1 MRLSKSNLSQI
12 NSAEKPHDATFH
24 LPERILQFGTG
35 VLLRG
40 LCEFFIHKANRQG
53 IFNGRIVVVKSTD
66 AGDADE
72 FSEQD
77 NLYTIC
83 IRGINEGKTIHE
95 NIICSSISRVI
106 SAKSQWEQVLE
117 NAANADLQII
127 ISNTT
132 EVGLQLVKESIHQQ
146 PPSSYPAKL
155 LAFLYRRFTYF
166 HGKENSGLVVIPTE
180 LITENG
186 EKLHGIIK
194 ELAAFNG
201 LDQAFMK
208 WLDDEILFCNSLVDR
223 IVTKDPGKNIMD
235 ELKNEL
241 GYDDTLLTMCED
253 YCLWA
258 IQGGEKASS
267 ILSFTK
273 ADAGVF
279 VKPDIEIYKSLKLH
293 LLNGTHTFS
302 APVACLSGF
311 EYVKQAM
318 SDPVFF
324 SFVKQ
329 LMLTEIGSSIPF
341 KIPGKEIL
349 DFGTKVLDRFRNP
362 FLQHQW
368 MNITLQ
374 NTTKMRMR
382 NVPAIKQFHESNDY
396 PANCMSLGFAAYI
409 LFMKAVR
416 QEDGAF
422 FGQTNGSN
430 YKISDDHAAYYYSLW
445 QEHPD
450 GKAIPQIVLSNEGLW
465 GADLS
470 LYKEFTTRVQHYLAE
485 MLETGVYQ
493 TIAQSHKVH
502 D

>member
-1 MRLSKSNLSQI
+1 MQLSKSIFAQI
-12 NSAEKPHDATFH
+12 NNAEKPIDNSFD

-40 LCEFFIHKANRQG
+40 LCDYFIHKANQQG

-72 FSEQD
+72 FAEQD
-77 NLYTIC
+77 NLYTVC

-117 NAANADLQII
+117 NAQNPDIQVV

-155 LAFLYRRFTYF
+155 LAFLHRRYNYF
-166 HGKENSGLVVIPTE
+166 GGKENSGLIIIPTE

-186 EKLHGIIK
+186 EKLQAIIK
-194 ELAAFNG
+194 ELAAFNN
-201 LDQAFMK
+201 LDNAFLK
-208 WLDDEILFCNSLVDR
+208 WLDDEVIFCNSLVDR
-223 IVTKDPGKNIMD
+223 IVTKDPGKNILD
-235 ELKNEL
+235 ELKEEL
-241 GYDDTLLTMCED
+241 GYDDKLLTMCED

-258 IQGGEKASS
+258 IQGNEKVASV
-267 ILSFTK
+267 LSFTK
-273 ADAGVF
+273 ADPGVF

-311 EYVKQAM
+311 DYVKQGMA
-318 SDPVFF
+318 DPVFF
-324 SFVKQ
+324 SFVKD
-329 LMLTEIGSSIPF
+329 LMLKEIGSAIPF
-341 KIPGKEIL
+341 KIPENEIQK
-349 DFGTKVLDRFRNP
+349 FGAKVLDRFRNP

-368 MNITLQ
+368 MNITMQ

-382 NVPAIKQFHESNDY
+382 NVPVIKQFHESGSK
-396 PANCMSLGFAAYI
+396 PATCMSLGFAAYI
-409 LFMKAVR
+409 LFMRSVK
-416 QEDGAF
+416 QEGGSF
-422 FGQTNGSN
+422 FGEREGKF
-430 YKISDDHAAYYYSLW
+430 YKINDDHATYYYSLW

-450 GKAIPQIVLSNEGLW
+450 GKGIAEKVAGNESIW
-465 GADLS
+465 GANLS
-470 LYKEFTTRVQHYLAE
+470 VYKEFTSLVQQYLEE
-485 MLETGVYQ
+485 MLKIGVYQ
-493 TIAQSHKVH
+493 TIAQNHKLG